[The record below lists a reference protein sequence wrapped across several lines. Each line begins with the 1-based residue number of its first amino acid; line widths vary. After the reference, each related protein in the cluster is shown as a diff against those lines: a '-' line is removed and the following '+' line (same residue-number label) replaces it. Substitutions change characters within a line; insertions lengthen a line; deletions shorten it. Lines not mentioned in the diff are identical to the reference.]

1 MWVRIF
7 EIFILDGLAASRGD
21 VSEQDREGEETVQ
34 QAKHDIHVDDTEFV
48 VEEDGTDEDK
58 EDVRAKFLM
67 RGPTLVTELEVGII
81 QGREH
86 EFVVNM
92 TNVRAP
98 TSSFTNMWILDEEH
112 ATEIYARLLTK
123 QSISSLTLRPVSYY
137 DVNLGEVVN
146 FNVKGGRDQFFEV
159 LRNWPDGSTIE
170 EKQNN
175 MMNSIIWEPC
185 DGQHI
190 VQACKVNEKEA
201 FASGNI
207 TEEEMNSIFR
217 KRLAIPVVYNNPRM
231 YIEMSKRQNDFH
243 RPHRK
248 ETHAVAWQTLM
259 KIRNL
264 WNAYERPEPRD
275 ELDIEKHVDMLIC
288 MAAVLNVKLD
298 GQKSL
303 NIT

>member
-34 QAKHDIHVDDTEFV
+34 RAKHDIHVDDTEFV
-48 VEEDGTDEDK
+48 VEEDRTDEDK

-67 RGPTLVTELEVGII
+67 LGPTPVTELEAGII

-98 TSSFTNMWILDEEH
+98 TSSFTNMRILDEEH
-112 ATEIYARLLTK
+112 ATKIYARLLTK

-146 FNVKGGRDQFFEV
+146 FNVRGGRDQFFEV
-159 LRNWPDGSTIE
+159 LRNWQDGSTIE

-175 MMNSIIWEPC
+175 MMNSII
-185 DGQHI
+185 
-190 VQACKVNEKEA
+190 
-201 FASGNI
+201 
-207 TEEEMNSIFR
+207 
-217 KRLAIPVVYNNPRM
+217 
-231 YIEMSKRQNDFH
+231 
-243 RPHRK
+243 
-248 ETHAVAWQTLM
+248 
-259 KIRNL
+259 
-264 WNAYERPEPRD
+264 
-275 ELDIEKHVDMLIC
+275 
-288 MAAVLNVKLD
+288 
-298 GQKSL
+298 
-303 NIT
+303 